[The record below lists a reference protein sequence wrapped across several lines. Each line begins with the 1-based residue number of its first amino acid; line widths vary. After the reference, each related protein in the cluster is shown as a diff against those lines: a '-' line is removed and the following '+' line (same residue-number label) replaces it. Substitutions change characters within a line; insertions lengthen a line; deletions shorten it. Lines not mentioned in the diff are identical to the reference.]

1 MLYEMK
7 VGEHIGKCFRV
18 GVLGNTRYRDGES
31 YYLAVLA
38 ETKNESVSLGGFKS
52 LRPLSLRTT
61 AIIPTSRQKGFYH
74 EEITCT
80 FFEKVYSNTGGKRRL
95 I

>member
-1 MLYEMK
+1 L
-7 VGEHIGKCFRV
+7 VKCFRV

-52 LRPLSLRTT
+52 LSPLSLRT
-61 AIIPTSRQKGFYH
+61 
-74 EEITCT
+74 
-80 FFEKVYSNTGGKRRL
+80 
-95 I
+95 